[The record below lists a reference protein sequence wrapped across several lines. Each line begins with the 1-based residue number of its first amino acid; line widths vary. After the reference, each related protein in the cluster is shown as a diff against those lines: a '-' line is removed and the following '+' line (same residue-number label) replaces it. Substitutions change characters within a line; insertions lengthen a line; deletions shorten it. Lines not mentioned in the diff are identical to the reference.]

1 MKDIKYP
8 LEVALAVFRISCKEL
23 ARRWEVTDT
32 HIWNVARGVS
42 PSEKIREK
50 IEVFITKAQD
60 EDPLLKISKS
70 KAA

>member
-1 MKDIKYP
+1 MKDIKHP